1 MKIEKYRKLK
11 NDKYKVFLDNGLE
24 LTLYEDVILK
34 NNLLLK
40 KQIDNNL
47 IDKLN
52 LENEEEEIYN
62 SCLKYISVRIRS
74 VSEIKRYLENK
85 EVEEDISNAIIN
97 RLIKNN
103 YLNDLMFLKYF
114 VIDKINLT
122 NDGPY
127 KIINQL
133 KNHDIDTNLIDEQ
146 LYLYQNEFKEKIKK
160 IIEKS
165 IKVNKKYSGFVLKN
179 KIYNNLVNL
188 GYDKSMI
195 LSLINNYNFTND
207 DIKEVYKKLYEK
219 YKNKYDKDKLDLVI
233 KQKLYQKGYSYEDI
247 NM

>member
-11 NDKYKVFLDNGLE
+11 SGKYKVFLDNGLE